1 MTKYFLLATLFLST
15 ALNLYSQNYKEV
27 KIYLNDIT
35 DIQTLL
41 NSGMEFDHLNYTKDN
56 AIQTF
61 ISDNDFTI
69 LQSTGFSYEIL
80 IDDWYSHYKNLPKLT
95 EFEKQQFIQQSK
107 DNFNVDGFGFGSM
120 GGFYTL
126 AEINTEL
133 DSMYLQYPNIVTQKF
148 AVDSSIENRPIY
160 AIKISDNPTVNESEP
175 QVHMNALIHAREP
188 QAMMTIMYY
197 MYYLLENYGTDP
209 EVTYLVNNREIY
221 FIPCINPDGYEYNHQ
236 MAPNGGYM
244 WRKNKRDNNGN
255 GTFQEAYDGVDLNRN
270 FGYMWG
276 YNNVGSSGTPSS
288 ETYRGTAPFSEPET
302 QAIRNF
308 ANSKNFKTALN
319 YHTYGN
325 YLLYPWGYISSPTP
339 DNAIFDEF
347 STDMVAYNG
356 YANGQPP
363 AILYEVNGSSDDWMY
378 GEQGT
383 KPKIFAMTPEVGTTG
398 FWPTQ
403 AEIFPLAIE
412 NLQPN
417 LYYTWVAGSFVKMI
431 NPSFSQQYFNPGD
444 FVEISIPQLRNKG
457 LSDANSV
464 ALSLSSDNP
473 EITINNGNISIGNI
487 LARTTVN
494 NSQKLS
500 FTLGSGLPADVKV
513 NMIITVSTDG
523 TPMYADTMSF
533 IVGTPV
539 IIFADTTNVIT
550 NLWTITATPT
560 NPHWETTT
568 TSYHSAP
575 NSYTD
580 SKTGNY
586 VDDATVTMTLK
597 DPINLSTYQHP
608 RLSFWTRYSIEEN
621 YDYGQ
626 TKIST
631 NNGST
636 WISLAGNYTEM
647 GVVANGQPN
656 EPLYDGT
663 QSTWVQEEMDLT
675 GRNATQNKFQF
686 QLKTDYGVTEDGWY
700 VDDILVYVYGIVPVE
715 LSSFTAT
722 AFNTEVVLNWSTSS
736 ELNNMGFEIERK
748 SLSNNYGWQTI
759 GFVEGS
765 GSSTITNNYSFTD
778 KNPVRG
784 TLLYRLKQIDF
795 DGSFKF
801 YTTEG
806 VNFEGVYNYALEQ
819 NYPNPFN
826 PSTVINYSIPAA
838 GQVNLKIYN
847 LLGSEVAVL
856 VDEYKEAGNYSSEF
870 STEDLKN
877 GLGSGVY
884 IYTLKAGS
892 FTQTRKMVVLK

>member
-1 MTKYFLLATLFLST
+1 MTKYFLLVTLFLST

-27 KIYLNDIT
+27 KIYLNNQS
-35 DIQTLL
+35 DIQTLI
-41 NSGMEFDHLNYTKDN
+41 NAGMEFDHLVNEKDN
-56 AIQTF
+56 SIRTF
-61 ISDNDFTI
+61 ISDNDFEI

-80 IDDWYSHYKNLPKLT
+80 IDDWYNYYANLPGLT

-107 DNFNVDGFGFGSM
+107 TDFNVGGFGYGSM

-126 AEINTEL
+126 TEINAKL
-133 DSMYLQYPNIVTQKF
+133 DTMYMLYPNLITQKF
-148 AVDSSIENRPIY
+148 SIGLSVENRPIY
-160 AIKISDNPTVNESEP
+160 AVKISDNPNVNESEP
-175 QVHMNALIHAREP
+175 QVQINSLIHAREP
-188 QAMMTIMYY
+188 QGMMTVMYY

-221 FIPCINPDGYEYNHQ
+221 FIPCINPDGYEYNRQ
-236 MAPNGGYM
+236 TNPNGGGQ
-244 WRKNKRDNNGN
+244 WRKNRRNNG
-255 GTFQEAYDGVDLNRN
+255 GSYGVDLNRN

-276 YNNVGSSGTPSS
+276 YDNIGSSGTPSS
-288 ETYRGTAPFSEPET
+288 ETYRGPSAFSEPET
-302 QAIRNF
+302 QRIRDFTNT
-308 ANSKNFKTALN
+308 KNFKTALN

-325 YLLYPWGYISSPTP
+325 YLLYPWGYINSPTP
-339 DNAIFDEF
+339 DNSIFDEF

-356 YANGQPP
+356 YENGRPP
-363 AILYEVNGSSDDWMY
+363 QILYTVNGSSDDWMY
-378 GEQGT
+378 GEQTT

-412 NLQPN
+412 NLMPN
-417 LYYTWVAGSFVKMI
+417 LYYTWVAGAFVKML

-457 LSDANSV
+457 LSDASNV
-464 ALSLSSDNP
+464 TLSLTSDNP
-473 EITINNGNISIGNI
+473 EITINNGNISVGDI
-487 LARTTVN
+487 LSRTTVN
-494 NSQKLS
+494 NTQKLS
-500 FTLGSGLPADVKV
+500 FTLGSGLAADVKV
-513 NMIITVSTDG
+513 KMIVTVSTSG

-539 IIFADTTNVIT
+539 IIWADTTNDPAI
-550 NLWTITATPT
+550 LWNITATPT
-560 NPHWETTT
+560 TPKWESTTA
-568 TSYHSAP
+568 SYHSAP

-586 VDDATVTMTLK
+586 VNNATVTMTSK
-597 DPINLSTYQHP
+597 DPIDLSSYQHP
-608 RLSFWTRYSIEEN
+608 RLSFWTRYFIEEN

-636 WISLAGNYTEM
+636 WISLAGNYTET

-663 QSTWVQEEMDLT
+663 QSSWVKEEMDLT
-675 GRNATQNKFQF
+675 GRNAAQNKFQF
-686 QLKTDYGVTEDGWY
+686 QLKTDYGVTADGWY

-722 AFNTEVVLNWSTSS
+722 AFNTEVVLNWTTSS

-748 SLSNNYGWQTI
+748 SLSDNNGWVTI

-765 GSSTITNNYSFTD
+765 GNTTTTKNYSFTD

-795 DGSFKF
+795 DGSFK
-801 YTTEG
+801 YYVTEG
-806 VNFEGVYNYALEQ
+806 VNFKGVYSYTLEQ

-826 PSTVINYSIPAA
+826 PSTVINYSIPVD
-838 GQVNLKIYN
+838 GQVELVVYN
-847 LLGSEVAVL
+847 ILGSEVAVL
-856 VDEYKEAGNYSSEF
+856 VNEFKEAGNHSVEF
-870 STEDLKN
+870 STEDVEN
-877 GLGSGVY
+877 NIGSGVY
-884 IYTLKAGS
+884 IYKLKTGS

>member
-1 MTKYFLLATLFLST
+1 MTKYFLLVSLFFFST
-15 ALNLYSQNYKEV
+15 FNLFSQNYKEV

-35 DIQTLL
+35 DINTLF
-41 NSGMEFDHLNYTKDN
+41 SAGMEFDHLTYTKDN

-69 LQSTGFSYEIL
+69 LQSTGFTYEIL
-80 IDDWYSHYKNLPKLT
+80 IDDWYSHYGNLHGLT

-107 DNFNVDGFGFGSM
+107 TDFNVGGFGYGSM

-126 AEINTEL
+126 AEINAKL
-133 DSMYLQYPNIVTQKF
+133 DTMYMLYPNLITQKF
-148 AVDSSIENRPIY
+148 SVGLSVENRHIY
-160 AIKISDNPTVNESEP
+160 AVKISDNPNINESEP

-221 FIPCINPDGYEYNHQ
+221 FIPCINPDGYEYNRQ
-236 MAPNGGYM
+236 TNPNGGGM
-244 WRKNKRDNNGN
+244 WRKNRRNNG
-255 GTFQEAYDGVDLNRN
+255 GSYGVDLNRN

-276 YNNVGSSGTPSS
+276 YDNIGSSGTPSS
-288 ETYRGTAPFSEPET
+288 ETYRGPSAFSEPET

-308 ANSKNFKTALN
+308 ANLKNFKTALN

-325 YLLYPWGYISSPTP
+325 YLLYPWGYINSPTP
-339 DNAIFDEF
+339 DNSVFDEF

-363 AILYEVNGSSDDWMY
+363 QILYLVNGSSDDWMY
-378 GEQGT
+378 GEQTT
-383 KPKIFAMTPEVGTTG
+383 KPKIFAMTPEVGAS
-398 FWPTQ
+398 FWPSQ
-403 AEIFPLAIE
+403 SLIFPLAIE

-417 LYYTWVAGSFVKMI
+417 LYYTWVAGEFVKLV

-444 FVEISIPQLRNKG
+444 FVEISVPQLRNKG
-457 LSDANSV
+457 LSDASSV
-464 ALSLSSDNP
+464 TLALTSDNP
-473 EITINNGNISIGNI
+473 EITINNGNISVGNI
-487 LARTTVN
+487 LARSTVN

-500 FTLGSGLPADVKV
+500 FTLGGGLQADVKV
-513 NMIITVSTDG
+513 KMIITVLTSG

-533 IVGTPV
+533 IVGTP
-539 IIFADTTNVIT
+539 IIIWADTTNDPTV
-550 NLWTITATPT
+550 LWNITATPS
-560 NPHWETTT
+560 NSPKWEATT

-586 VDDATVTMTLK
+586 INNATVTMTLI
-597 DPINLSTYQHP
+597 DPINLSSYQHP
-608 RLSFWTRYSIEEN
+608 RLGFWTRYSIEAN
-621 YDYGQ
+621 WDYGQ
-626 TKIST
+626 VKIST

-636 WISLAGNYTEM
+636 WNPLAGNYTEP
-647 GVVANGQPN
+647 GVGSFQPNGQ
-656 EPLYDGT
+656 PLYDGI
-663 QSTWVQEEMDLT
+663 QSSWVQEEMPLT
-675 GRNATQNKFQF
+675 GLNATQNKFQF
-686 QLKTDYGVTEDGWY
+686 QLRTDGAVTADGWY
-700 VDDILVYVYGIVPVE
+700 VDDIVVYYYGIIPVE

-722 AFNTEVVLNWSTSS
+722 AFNTEVVLNWTTSS

-748 SLSNNYGWQTI
+748 SLSDNNGWVTI

-765 GSSTITNNYSFTD
+765 GNATTTKNYSFTD
-778 KNPVRG
+778 KNPIKG

-795 DGSFKF
+795 DGSFK
-801 YTTEG
+801 YYVAEG

-826 PSTVINYSIPAA
+826 PSTVINYSIPVD
-838 GQVNLKIYN
+838 GNVELTVYN
-847 LLGSEVAVL
+847 ILGSEVAVL
-856 VDEYKEAGNYSSEF
+856 VNEYQEAGNYSVEF
-870 STEDLKN
+870 STEDVKN
-877 GLGSGVY
+877 SLGSGVY
-884 IYTLKAGS
+884 IYKLKSGS

>member
-1 MTKYFLLATLFLST
+1 MGSIMTKYFLLVTLFLFT
-15 ALNLYSQNYKEV
+15 ALNSYPQNYKEV
-27 KIYLNDIT
+27 KIYLDDIT

-41 NSGMEFDHLNYTKDN
+41 NSGMEFDHLTYTKDN

-61 ISDNDFTI
+61 ISDNDFAI

-80 IDDWYSHYKNLPKLT
+80 IDDWSSHYKNLPKLT

-107 DNFNVDGFGFGSM
+107 DNFNVGGFGFGSM

-126 AEINTEL
+126 AEINAEL
-133 DSMYLQYPNIVTQKF
+133 DTMYLQYPNIVTQKF
-148 AVDSSIENRPIY
+148 SIGLSIENRPIY

-209 EVTYLVNNREIY
+209 EVTYLVNSREIY
-221 FIPCINPDGYEYNHQ
+221 FVTCINPDGYEYNRSTN
-236 MAPNGGYM
+236 PGGGGM
-244 WRKNKRDNNGN
+244 WRKNRRLNAG
-255 GTFQEAYDGVDLNRN
+255 GSYGVDLNRN

-288 ETYRGTAPFSEPET
+288 ETYRGTALFSEPET

-308 ANSKNFKTALN
+308 CNSKNFKVALN

-325 YLLYPWGYISSPTP
+325 LLLYPWGYINTPTP

-356 YANGQPP
+356 YENGQPP
-363 AILYEVNGSSDDWMY
+363 MILYEVNGSSDDWMY
-378 GEQGT
+378 GEQT
-383 KPKIFAMTPEVGTTG
+383 SKPKIFAMTPEVGSTG

-412 NLQPN
+412 NLMPN
-417 LYYTWVAGSFVKMI
+417 LYYTWVAGEFVQLL

-444 FVEISIPQLRNKG
+444 YVEISIPQLRNKG
-457 LSDANSV
+457 LSDASNV
-464 ALSLSSDNP
+464 ALSLSSDNQQ
-473 EITINNGNISIGNI
+473 ITINSGNISIGNI

-500 FTLGSGLPADVKV
+500 FTLGSSIPADIRVK
-513 NMIITVSTDG
+513 MIVTVSTNG
-523 TPMYADTMSF
+523 TPMFADTMSF
-533 IVGTPV
+533 IVGTPI
-539 IIFADTTNVIT
+539 IIFADTTNDPAI
-550 NLWTITATPT
+550 LWNITATPS
-560 NPHWETTT
+560 NPKWESTT

-580 SKTGNY
+580 SKTGSY
-586 VDDATVTMTLK
+586 VNNATVTMTSK
-597 DPINLSTYQHP
+597 DPINLSSYQHP
-608 RLSFWTRYSIEEN
+608 RLGFWTRYFIEEN
-621 YDYGQ
+621 WDYGQ

-636 WISLAGNYTEM
+636 WTPLAGNYTEP
-647 GVVANGQPN
+647 GVGSFQPNGQP
-656 EPLYDGT
+656 LFDGT
-663 QSTWVQEEMDLT
+663 QTSWIQEEMDLT
-675 GRNATQNKFQF
+675 GRNAVQNKFQF
-686 QLKTDYGVTEDGWY
+686 QLKTDGNTTADGWY
-700 VDDILVYVYGIVPVE
+700 VDDIIVFIYGIVPVE

-722 AFNTEVVLNWSTSS
+722 AFSNEVVLNWTTSS

-748 SLSNNYGWQTI
+748 SLSDNSGWQKI

-765 GSSTITNNYSFTD
+765 GNSTKLKDYSYTD

-806 VNFEGVYNYALEQ
+806 VNFEGVYNYALQQ

-826 PSTVINYSIPAA
+826 PSTVINYSIPVA

-856 VDEYKEAGNYSSEF
+856 VDDYKEAGNYSVEF

-877 GLGSGVY
+877 SLGSGVY